1 MSNFRYVFVVLVYKN
16 INVVKDFFKYFNIPD
31 SKVILVNAF
40 YDMHSL
46 KECEELA
53 KEQNAIFLPIN
64 NIGYGGGNLEGI
76 NYARKHF
83 KYDFYSRS
91 I

>member
-40 YDMHSL
+40 YDM
-46 KECEELA
+46 
-53 KEQNAIFLPIN
+53 
-64 NIGYGGGNLEGI
+64 GI
-76 NYARKHF
+76 
-83 KYDFYSRS
+83 
-91 I
+91 